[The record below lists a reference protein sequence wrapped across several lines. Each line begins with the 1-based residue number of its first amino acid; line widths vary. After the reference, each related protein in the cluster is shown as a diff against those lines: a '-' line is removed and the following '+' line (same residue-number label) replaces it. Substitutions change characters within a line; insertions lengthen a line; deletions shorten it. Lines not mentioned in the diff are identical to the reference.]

1 MIRNLG
7 ITIFILGLALF
18 IGYIIYQ
25 ILILL
30 FKFTLPL
37 VIEIALILIFS
48 GFIIILI
55 SLIVERIKKGKKEE
69 GIDKY

>member
-1 MIRNLG
+1 MKNLG
-7 ITIFILGLALF
+7 ITIFILGIALF
-18 IGYIIYQ
+18 VGYMIYQ
-25 ILILL
+25 IITFL

-37 VIEIALILIFS
+37 ILQISLILIIS

-55 SLIVERIKKGKKEE
+55 SLIIEKIKKGKEE

>member
-1 MIRNLG
+1 MRNLWV
-7 ITIFILGLALF
+7 TIFIVGIALF
-18 IGYIIYQ
+18 VGYIIYQ
-25 ILILL
+25 IITLL

-37 VIEIALILIFS
+37 ILEISLILIFT

-55 SLIVERIKKGKKEE
+55 SLIIERMKKGKEE

>member
-1 MIRNLG
+1 MRNLG
-7 ITIFILGLALF
+7 VTIFIVGIALF
-18 IGYIIYQ
+18 VGYIIYQ
-25 ILILL
+25 IITLL

-37 VIEIALILIFS
+37 ILEISLILIFT

-55 SLIVERIKKGKKEE
+55 SLIIERMKKGKEE

>member
-1 MIRNLG
+1 MKNLG
-7 ITIFILGLALF
+7 ITIFILGIALF
-18 IGYIIYQ
+18 VGYMIYQ
-25 ILILL
+25 IITFL

-37 VIEIALILIFS
+37 ILQISLILIIS

-55 SLIVERIKKGKKEE
+55 SLIIERIRKGKEE